1 MSRLT
6 KKKLLTMFM
15 ALFLTLGTAL
25 QASMPAFAE
34 ETETDITDKVT
45 IDSITSSNA
54 EIRDS
59 TNVNDFTTSLP
70 WVADVDYKIDL
81 TVNKGTAI
89 QAGDIIEIPVKADYG
104 ALYESYGLSV
114 FDSEDG
120 SFLGEATI
128 SKDKIRIKI
137 TRKNHTKT
145 AAKLSIK
152 TTLKSVRTEF
162 AKAFPTQ
169 AEVDAAYAA
178 HPTGIDKVQILNKNV
193 NVNVKS
199 NYWISNSAKFFKNY
213 SNPEIGNPATF
224 FANRSA
230 KAGKTS
236 PTNISTHWSVEW
248 NKPNYQYNVTSP
260 LNGKTNQTISN
271 ASVIAAFLFGHDKAF
286 GSYSATETS
295 YLEDTLPSDT
305 YKDIK
310 ISSATILG
318 ANLNEDGKSPLL
330 RQDYIDGKPG
340 NCGHPSVSLTLK
352 FDELFTKKRSG
363 LRSVL

>member
-1 MSRLT
+1 
-6 KKKLLTMFM
+6 M

-25 QASMPAFAE
+25 QASMPAFAQ

-199 NYWISNSAKFFKNY
+199 NY
-213 SNPEIGNPATF
+213 
-224 FANRSA
+224 
-230 KAGKTS
+230 
-236 PTNISTHWSVEW
+236 
-248 NKPNYQYNVTSP
+248 
-260 LNGKTNQTISN
+260 
-271 ASVIAAFLFGHDKAF
+271 
-286 GSYSATETS
+286 
-295 YLEDTLPSDT
+295 
-305 YKDIK
+305 
-310 ISSATILG
+310 
-318 ANLNEDGKSPLL
+318 
-330 RQDYIDGKPG
+330 
-340 NCGHPSVSLTLK
+340 
-352 FDELFTKKRSG
+352 
-363 LRSVL
+363 